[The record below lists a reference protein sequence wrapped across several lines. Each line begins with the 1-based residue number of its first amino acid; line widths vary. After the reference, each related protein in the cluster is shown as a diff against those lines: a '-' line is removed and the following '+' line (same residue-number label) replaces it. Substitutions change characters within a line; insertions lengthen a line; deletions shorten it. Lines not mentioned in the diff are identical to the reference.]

1 MSGSWRRR
9 TLCAIVILLAA
20 LEPVG
25 ALEVPI
31 PATRARID
39 LLGET
44 PDHLSLGFGGFD
56 MIREAARAGKLGP
69 SVAGQVEYR
78 SGAKYAVFGP
88 LLGILANTNGGM
100 VGYAGTY
107 VDGAV
112 SSWMLTPFA
121 AAGGY
126 RRGEGKRLG
135 GVFVFHL
142 GGTVA
147 YRFDNQTR
155 LGITLTHTS
164 NCRVYRENPG
174 AESLLLS
181 YAIPFGARE

>member
-1 MSGSWRRR
+1 
-9 TLCAIVILLAA
+9 LILLAA
-20 LEPVG
+20 RGPVG
-25 ALEVPI
+25 AVEIPM
-31 PATRARID
+31 PATRAKID

-88 LLGILANTNGGM
+88 LLGILANANGGM

-174 AESLLLS
+174 ADALLLS
-181 YAIPFGARE
+181 YAIPLGTGD

>member
-1 MSGSWRRR
+1 LIFLG
-9 TLCAIVILLAA
+9 TL
-20 LEPVG
+20 ETVG
-25 ALEVPI
+25 AVEIPI
-31 PATRARID
+31 PTTRAKID
-39 LLGET
+39 LLGKG

-78 SGAKYAVFGP
+78 SGAKYSVFGP
-88 LLGILANTNGGM
+88 LLGILANANGGL
-100 VGYAGTY
+100 VGYAGLY

-112 SSWMLTPFA
+112 SSSSWILTPFA

-147 YRFDNQTR
+147 YRFENQTR
-155 LGITLTHTS
+155 LGITLTHAS
-164 NCRVYRENPG
+164 NCRVYPENPG

-181 YAIPFGARE
+181 YAIPLGTGE